1 MNTSPEVR
9 SDTLAPV
16 VLSARAAEEIKR
28 IIEEKQVPAEYGLRV
43 GVQGGGC
50 AGLSYVLGFD
60 TPREFD
66 DIFEQNGIRL
76 IVDRRHALYLM
87 GTVLDYHDG
96 LNARGFVFH
105 NPNAKSACGCG
116 SSFTT

>member
-1 MNTSPEVR
+1 MSLSTESRSEV
-9 SDTLAPV
+9 LAPV
-16 VLSARAAEEIKR
+16 VLSERAAEEVKR
-28 IIEEKQVPAEYGLRV
+28 IMAEKQVPAEYGLRV

-50 AGLSYVLGFD
+50 SGLSYVLGFD
-60 TPREFD
+60 KPREFD
-66 DIFEQNGIRL
+66 DIFEQSGIRV

-105 NPNAKSACGCG
+105 NPNAKSTCGCG
-116 SSFTT
+116 SSFTA